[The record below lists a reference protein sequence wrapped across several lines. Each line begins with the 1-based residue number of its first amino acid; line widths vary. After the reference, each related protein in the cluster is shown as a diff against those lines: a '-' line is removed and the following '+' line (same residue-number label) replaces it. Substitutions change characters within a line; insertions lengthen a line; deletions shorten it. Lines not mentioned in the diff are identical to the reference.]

1 MEANGGGGLESL
13 LAQLR
18 RTSNQEAPQQQ
29 HQHQQ
34 PQHQQYHSQ
43 QQPPL
48 QQPQAQQPQ
57 QRPGQNPTQDL
68 LAQFTS
74 YHQANP
80 APYYGGQQQ
89 QQQQQH
95 QQQQQQPQPQQPQ
108 SRGSPQY
115 PDSPYNPAAH
125 APGIME
131 SHMPAAPSPPTGAFP
146 NTQFPPGMPLYA
158 RNNNNNSNNNNNN
171 NNGQAHRSYG
181 ASSYSREDSGD
192 ANSTERQGNLLSLL
206 KFSGP
211 GQEQLDDE
219 YPAPTMPP
227 PARDEPARDS
237 LIHAPA
243 PAPSDPT
250 GLLAALMRG
259 TVKDEPHPEPH
270 VHTQPPQPTQ
280 QVQSW
285 NSTAKSAES
294 QQYLLNLLNRP
305 KPSQSE
311 ATYTT
316 TTSQPEPTPAHSSEG
331 TRDYTPHSPETE
343 VPTAPFEFESPQP
356 AKYEASPP
364 VHDAPSQQKPNMF
377 SYNNPF
383 EELAQSSPLNRTP
396 KAAPGSA
403 SGVPSP
409 GQTATLPI
417 QILKKPVSSPAGS
430 DSKRQ
435 RQEPTPRDTPEH
447 SRRQAETAS
456 AVDREMETP
465 APLVVTVSPRP
476 ERRDELAS
484 DDEAAQAALAR
495 DEHEKAQAKIEQDL
509 EAMLKA
515 KTDRDFEESAQAAAQ
530 AIKKE
535 LEKESNSSILEDTLP
550 TEVAQVVKE
559 IVDEAAHAPVADSWE
574 SAEAEADGI
583 VVVEEDEAETPVVV
597 YNLPMKPWI
606 SITVQ
611 DVKGDKDTRPVF
623 REEAILDIARLKKDF
638 DQVDR
643 NLVTAT
649 ESYMAYG
656 MSKAGGL
663 RVIRQMDGKDAKL
676 FTDTKDRIFNL
687 AISSTPSDQPDVIHK
702 EAIIGTGISGTVYWV
717 QVKDG
722 EKDHLEDAH
731 PEQYGFALPPI
742 TSHEGDAPGGVLK
755 TRART
760 STNHPEY
767 FAVGRGK
774 SINIVW
780 PGFIL
785 KNGLFRAGHD
795 RVVDTE
801 RLAKECSLKINTGK
815 AGKDFTFSQDD
826 TTIVSLD
833 KSGRVKFWDVR
844 DLTAAKDGSDS
855 PAHTSLEVKE
865 PLMTLTTTPEGEK
878 AWPTSVLLL
887 DKLRPYQKRGALR
900 YMIVGMKQNHTL
912 QLWDLALGKPVQEFN
927 LPHGKESDAV
937 CSVMYHPPTGMV
949 VVGHP
954 TCNSVYFLHLSAP
967 KYSMKNISQVE
978 YIQKL
983 TAQDS
988 SIPQPESTAV
998 ISGIREY
1005 SFGNRGILRSLDILQ
1020 NPTNSEGDDQAL
1032 FELYGMHSKG
1042 VTCVVVKQ
1050 AELGWTRDNK
1060 VISPKNAVESGLVK
1074 IDKLKAPLVPQ
1085 EQQPAGPQPPAHGP
1099 EESQQT
1105 QPAGFKAIVPR
1116 PNGKETQQPSTSPD
1130 DNAASPRKS
1139 IDIATPA
1146 KAREAK
1152 DDEAQPT
1159 PAAEKPEKQRNRKKK
1174 GGAAAAAAASAGAD
1188 QNLTANSN
1196 VANAASPRVG
1206 PAKTEFKAMSAP
1218 AAPAITQESLD
1229 ARITTMEQRIR
1240 DHLAHE
1246 IQNSHTSFIKK
1257 LDTTSN
1263 KREADF
1269 EGRFKALLDMV
1280 SSVLNENTQEVLDH
1294 IILKQFKTTLL
1305 PAMRDD
1311 IAKSISDQVTTKV
1324 YSQVSRS
1331 IQAEV
1336 QKSLP
1341 SSVSNALQ
1349 QPDLIKAL
1357 GDAVARTVSRD
1368 VAEIIEHSV
1377 TSRVVPQF
1385 SNVSAQVA
1393 KASEEIARLQQIQRA
1408 DAAKIDELVS
1418 LTTRLTETVSSM
1430 AAAQNQFQNE
1440 FLKLQAPAPPQHS
1453 NLHQQAHHQ
1462 PAPAALPAV
1471 PQHMQHQHP
1480 SQQQYVSHVHH
1491 QQQHQQPPSQYSQHS
1506 MHHQQSPNAAA
1517 VHVRSQ
1523 GGSVA
1528 SGMGPPSYH
1537 SPRSHSNQV
1546 ASPSHSHGH
1555 VSQPQPQ
1562 APSSGVGS
1570 QLVYMPSNQETRLQA
1585 DLELV
1590 VSQIEGLMASHN
1602 FDDAMMRWLQAIPHE
1617 QEVFRRVLNKYNPDF
1632 IHNLQPLVLLSV
1644 GATVSQDLEGPVLR
1658 ERLAWIEMVLLV
1670 FNQLLMKQEL
1680 ITPKILELI
1689 KTRIETVFMR
1699 ISNTSANDSSLKN
1712 LAQMIALITRM
1723 VNQVKPRPPY

>member
-1 MEANGGGGLESL
+1 
-13 LAQLR
+13 
-18 RTSNQEAPQQQ
+18 
-29 HQHQQ
+29 
-34 PQHQQYHSQ
+34 
-43 QQPPL
+43 
-48 QQPQAQQPQ
+48 
-57 QRPGQNPTQDL
+57 
-68 LAQFTS
+68 
-74 YHQANP
+74 
-80 APYYGGQQQ
+80 
-89 QQQQQH
+89 
-95 QQQQQQPQPQQPQ
+95 
-108 SRGSPQY
+108 
-115 PDSPYNPAAH
+115 
-125 APGIME
+125 ME

-158 RNNNNNSNNNNNN
+158 RNNNN
-171 NNGQAHRSYG
+171 GQAHRPYG
-181 ASSYSREDSGD
+181 ASSYPHAREDSGD
-192 ANSTERQGNLLSLL
+192 ANNTERQGNLLSLL
-206 KFSGP
+206 KFSGS
-211 GQEQLDDE
+211 GQEQQEDE
-219 YPAPTMPP
+219 YPPAHGVPP

-259 TVKDEPHPEPH
+259 TVKDEPHSEPH
-270 VHTQPPQPTQ
+270 VPHTQPPQPAQ
-280 QVQSW
+280 QAQPWS
-285 NSTAKSAES
+285 STAQSAES

-316 TTSQPEPTPAHSSEG
+316 ANSQPEPTPAHSSEG
-331 TRDYTPHSPETE
+331 TRDYTPHRDTPETE
-343 VPTAPFEFESPQP
+343 VPTASFEFESPKP
-356 AKYEASPP
+356 AKYEAPPP
-364 VHDAPSQQKPNMF
+364 VHDAPSQKSNKF

-403 SGVPSP
+403 GGVPSP
-409 GQTATLPI
+409 GQTASLPI
-417 QILKKPVSSPAGS
+417 QILKKPISSPAGS
-430 DSKRQ
+430 ESKRQ
-435 RQEPTPRDTPEH
+435 RQVPTPRDTPEH
-447 SRRQAETAS
+447 SRLQADSSS

-465 APLVVTVSPRP
+465 APIVVTVSPRP
-476 ERRDELAS
+476 ERRDERAS
-484 DDEAAQAALAR
+484 DNDDAAAAQAALAR
-495 DEHEKAQAKIEQDL
+495 AEHEKAQAKIEQDL

-515 KTDRDFEESAQAAAQ
+515 KTERDFEESAQAAAQ

-535 LEKESNSSILEDTLP
+535 LEKESNSSLLEDALP
-550 TEVAQVVKE
+550 TDVAQAVKE

-574 SAEAEADGI
+574 SAEVEPDEI
-583 VVVEEDEAETPVVV
+583 VVVEEDEVEKPVTV

-611 DVKGDKDTRPVF
+611 DVKEDTRPVF
-623 REEAILDIARLKKDF
+623 REESILDIARLKKDF

-663 RVIRQMDGKDAKL
+663 RVIRQMDGKDGKL
-676 FTDTKDRIFNL
+676 FTDTKDRIFNI
-687 AISSTPSDQPDVIHK
+687 AISSTPTDQPDVIHK

-717 QVKDG
+717 RVKDG

-742 TSHEGDAPGGVLK
+742 TSQEGDAPGGVLK

-785 KNGLFRAGHD
+785 KNGLFKTAHD

-844 DLTAAKDGSDS
+844 DLTAAKDGSDL
-855 PAHTSLEVKE
+855 PAHNSLEVKE

-1042 VTCVVVKQ
+1042 VTCVVVRQ

-1074 IDKLKAPLVPQ
+1074 IDKLKAPLAPQ
-1085 EQQPAGPQPPAHGP
+1085 EQQAAAAPPQPLAHGP
-1099 EESQQT
+1099 EEQQT
-1105 QPAGFKAIVPR
+1105 QPTGFKAIIPR
-1116 PNGKETQQPSTSPD
+1116 PNGKEIQQPSSSPE
-1130 DNAASPRKS
+1130 DNGASPRKS
-1139 IDIATPA
+1139 ADVATPA
-1146 KAREAK
+1146 KAKEAK

-1159 PAAEKPEKQRNRKKK
+1159 PAVEKTEKQRHRKNKK
-1174 GGAAAAAAASAGAD
+1174 AAAAALAAAAAGAGAD
-1188 QNLTANSN
+1188 QSLAPNSN
-1196 VANAASPRVG
+1196 ATNAATSPRVG
-1206 PAKTEFKAMSAP
+1206 STKPDLKAMSAP
-1218 AAPAITQESLD
+1218 AQPALTQELLD
-1229 ARITTMEQRIR
+1229 TRITTMEQRFR
-1240 DHLAHE
+1240 DHLTHE
-1246 IQNSHTSFIKK
+1246 IQSSHDGFNKK
-1257 LDTTSN
+1257 IDMAFD
-1263 KREADF
+1263 KRETDF
-1269 EGRFKALLDMV
+1269 EAKFKALLDMV
-1280 SSVLNENTQEVLDH
+1280 SSVLNDNTQEVLDH

-1311 IAKSISDQVTTKV
+1311 IAKSISDQVATKV
-1324 YSQVSRS
+1324 YSQVSRAM
-1331 IQAEV
+1331 QAEV
-1336 QKSLP
+1336 QKTLP
-1341 SSVSNALQ
+1341 SSVSNALR
-1349 QPDLIKAL
+1349 QPDVIKAL

-1368 VAEIIEHSV
+1368 VADIIEHSV
-1377 TSRVVPQF
+1377 TSRVVPHF
-1385 SNVSAQVA
+1385 SNISAQVA
-1393 KASEEIARLQQIQRA
+1393 KASEEIARLQQVQRA
-1408 DAAKIDELVS
+1408 DAAKIDELIN

-1430 AAAQNQFQNE
+1430 AGAQNQFQNE
-1440 FLKLQAPAPPQHS
+1440 FLKLQAPAPPQHT
-1453 NLHQQAHHQ
+1453 NHHQPAHHQ

-1471 PQHMQHQHP
+1471 PQHMQHMQHP
-1480 SQQQYVSHVHH
+1480 SQQQQYGGHVHH
-1491 QQQHQQPPSQYSQHS
+1491 QQPQQQQHQQPPSQYSQHS
-1506 MHHQQSPNAAA
+1506 IHHQQSPNAAA
-1517 VHVRSQ
+1517 SHVRSQ

-1537 SPRSHSNQV
+1537 SPRSHTNQV
-1546 ASPSHSHGH
+1546 ASPPHSLGH
-1555 VSQPQPQ
+1555 APQPQSQ
-1562 APSSGVGS
+1562 APSSAVGS
-1570 QLVYMPSNQETRLQA
+1570 QLVYMPTNQESRLQA
-1585 DLELV
+1585 ELEQV
-1590 VSQIEGLMASHN
+1590 VSQIEGLMAGHN
-1602 FDDAMMRWLQAIPHE
+1602 FDDAMMRWLQASPHE
-1617 QEVFRRVLNKYNPDF
+1617 QEVFRRVLSKYNPDF

-1644 GATVSQDLEGPVLR
+1644 GATVSQELEGPVLR
-1658 ERLAWIEMVLLV
+1658 EKLAWIEMVLLV

-1680 ITPKILELI
+1680 DDDIIQITPKILELI

-1712 LAQMIALITRM
+1712 LAQMISLITRM
-1723 VNQVKPRPPY
+1723 VQQVKPRPPY